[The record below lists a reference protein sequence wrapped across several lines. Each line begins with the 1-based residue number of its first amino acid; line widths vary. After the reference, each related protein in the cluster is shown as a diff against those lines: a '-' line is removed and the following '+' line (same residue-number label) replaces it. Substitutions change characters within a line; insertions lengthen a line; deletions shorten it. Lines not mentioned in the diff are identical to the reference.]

1 MAFAAARRKQQ
12 RMGTRSRF
20 VFWLMP
26 AALWLWLFYHLH
38 DEWTLNPQYFYG
50 WAVPFLATFLFY
62 LRWID
67 RPASLDSKNIAS
79 LQIFLLLLLLPLRLV
94 EEANPDWRAVSW
106 TLGLAAVAYSLVAF
120 TQIGGKSW
128 ARHFAFPVCFTLVAI
143 PWPVQ
148 FENLVIQGLTRAVAF
163 AAVEIA
169 GWLDIGALQIG
180 NIIELPTGFV
190 GVSEACSGVKT
201 LQAAIMVA
209 LALGELFSLTMARR
223 FLLLVAGC
231 AWVFFCNVLRA
242 STLVFI
248 AARQGTG
255 ALEHWHDL
263 IGSLVLVVGMAGL
276 LAIAWI
282 LKSEHPHRRPTTRT
296 VPGMPEG
303 GYLSLA
309 WIVVVF
315 GATEIWYRSHEK
327 HLLELPAWEARRP
340 NESKPQEIPDATR
353 TILHYNRAQSAA
365 WEEPPGIR
373 WWIFFARWEPQR
385 AALQLVRSHSPEI
398 CLPAVGRIFRA
409 EREPVTIETRALP
422 LRFRVYEFEQN
433 GQPLFV
439 FVCIQEDKIAAAGPG
454 NLPNEWSARGRLLAV
469 WHGQRNLGQ
478 RLLEIAVSGFDDFSR
493 AREALEI
500 TVREVVQPMG

>member
-1 MAFAAARRKQQ
+1 
-12 RMGTRSRF
+12 
-20 VFWLMP
+20 MP
-26 AALWLWLFYHLH
+26 AALWLWLFWHLH
-38 DEWTLNPQYFYG
+38 DEWSLNPQYFYG
-50 WAVPFLATFLFY
+50 WAVPFLAAFLFY
-62 LRWID
+62 LRWLD
-67 RPASLDSKNIAS
+67 RPAPGDPKNITS

-106 TLGLAAVAYSLVAF
+106 ILGLVAVAYSFIALR
-120 TQIGGKSW
+120 QIGGKSW
-128 ARHFAFPVCFTLVAI
+128 ARHFAFPICFALVAI

-148 FENLVIQGLTRAVAF
+148 LENLVVQGLTRAVAF

-209 LALGELFSLTMARR
+209 LALGELFSLGAARR
-223 FLLLVAGC
+223 FLLLFAGC

-276 LAIAWI
+276 LALAWV
-282 LKSEHPHRRPTTRT
+282 LKRNRPHASAAART
-296 VPGMPEG
+296 APRVPEG
-303 GYLSLA
+303 GYVALA
-309 WIVVVF
+309 WLAVVF
-315 GATEIWYRSHEK
+315 AATEIWYRSHEK
-327 HLLELPAWEARRP
+327 NLRELPAWEARWP
-340 NESKPQEIPDATR
+340 NESKPQAIPDETR
-353 TILHYNRAQSAA
+353 AILHYNRAQSAA
-365 WEEPPGIR
+365 WEEPPAIR
-373 WWIFFARWEPQR
+373 WWSFFARWEPQR

-398 CLPAVGRIFRA
+398 CLPAVGRIFR
-409 EREPVTIETRALP
+409 EELEPVTVETTALP

-433 GQPLFV
+433 AQPLFV
-439 FVCIQEDKIAAAGPG
+439 FVCIQEDKIAAVGPG
-454 NLPNEWSARGRLLAV
+454 NVPNEWSARGRLLAV

-478 RLLEIAVSGFDDFSR
+478 RLLEIAVIGFDDFSR
-493 AREALEI
+493 AREALEK
-500 TVREVVQPMG
+500 TVREVVQPTG